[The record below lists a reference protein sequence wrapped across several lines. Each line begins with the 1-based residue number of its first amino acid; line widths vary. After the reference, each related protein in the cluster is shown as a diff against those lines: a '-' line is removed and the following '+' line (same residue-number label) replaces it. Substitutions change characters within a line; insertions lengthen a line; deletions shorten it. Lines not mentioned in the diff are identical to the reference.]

1 MTKNMK
7 TMIIVGL
14 IVAVA
19 ALSVGYAALS
29 QTLNISAN
37 ATLQKGTWNVVFG
50 SGSCVAT
57 GSATAGTVSGSGTNS
72 ATVSGV
78 VLALPGDTVT
88 CTVPITNAA
97 GNIDAKLSSF
107 TTSGPTISGT
117 SDTDIKGWIT
127 TSVTYDGSTDPVTA
141 GKTAMAAGTT
151 KNVVI
156 TYTYSSAATKVPD
169 ANVSINGLTVTAN
182 YVQA

>member
-1 MTKNMK
+1 MSKNTK
-7 TMIIVGL
+7 TIVIMGL

-37 ATLQKGTWNVVFG
+37 ATLQKGAWNVAFG
-50 SGSCVAT
+50 NGSCTAT
-57 GSATAGTVSGSGTNS
+57 GGATAGTVSGSGTSS

-78 VLALPGDTVT
+78 VLSLPGDTVT

-97 GNIDAKLSSF
+97 GNINAKLNSF

-117 SDTDIKGWIT
+117 EDTSIQNWIT
-127 TSVTYDGSTDPVTA
+127 TSVTYDGSADPVTA

-156 TYTYSSAATKVPD
+156 KYTYSSAATKVPS
-169 ANVSINGLTVTAN
+169 ANVTIGSLTVTAN